1 MRCALGCLAALL
13 AAACGPPAPE
23 TSKPSGPADVQLAPP
38 PPFKP
43 GIPEAW
49 RTDDAEVRITAIRSV
64 EDAIEVDLTAPA
76 EAKLPAGKGGFNL
89 VLPDQGHFDVTVQTY
104 AVGGNVIQ
112 NLSREDGPTTD
123 SSSPPIPANSVRVTQ
138 EGTIRNWAIHR
149 LELQQTF
156 WRAALDAW
164 KESDQEMRATVR
176 IALSQPAQDD
186 PDEEGDGEATDD
198 DATTA
203 AETAVDAPEP
213 PPRSPPKG
221 KSHGIDRAIELLVAN
236 PDDLDRWFV
245 HAPAR
250 PKNAAFE
257 PTDPGA
263 LVPEATGWARLR
275 VEEGGLYR
283 LSAEALTAAGTIA
296 GPEELSDVRIFRKG
310 KAQPTHIVPQV
321 GGERP
326 QGVYFYGWPSTSE
339 YDAGQVYWLAV
350 VPGAEPVPIVPVSK
364 SLLEGPYRPLNHV
377 TRTARHDADEEIKV
391 KTDNY
396 LSIKELDW
404 VEAELV
410 DGRPVNFT
418 LDLVQPL
425 HGLAPGGSD
434 AQLKLFPEGPPN
446 TWQETGIGLKRGD
459 QTAAAFEVGKD
470 RNLLLHATIL
480 PKYLL
485 RSPVSFSLEVDA
497 PTSATAATEDG
508 MGLWLDWFEVRYPS
522 RPSLHQGRL
531 VLNGDSVTTPGL
543 YTYQTQRFLGGGA
556 QRTLALA
563 LNANSGEVRRLTR
576 VGENTRLIVDKG
588 WHSELWDLAE
598 ALEPRIESL
607 EWHQDILEPAAPNG
621 QPIDYVIVTH
631 HLFTD
636 LLDPILELNRERGL
650 TTRVVD
656 VQWLYDLFSDGML
669 SPEAIQRYLGYM
681 IHHWETPAPG
691 YVLLVGDANSDFLN
705 ETHGD
710 VPNYI
715 PAYPY
720 AYGSDTWASD
730 HWLTCVSGDDDLPDY
745 LIGRFS
751 VNNVDDAREVIR
763 KTVQYATEPLFGRWR
778 GSMAYIC
785 DNHIKPSDQ
794 FRQTGERLRLEQS
807 PAAFDAIRVYL
818 DLLAME
824 DNWYIEKRHI
834 DRIWEEEK
842 DWVKVS
848 AAATDAI
855 KATLN
860 SGVAFLEYFG
870 HGSPNLWADERIF
883 FGGDTPN
890 RDAQYLKS
898 EGRYAFISNY
908 TCNSGAID
916 YPRPPWNLCI
926 TEDLMRTPDGGAVAM
941 FVPSGPGTT
950 TEHEKLA
957 RQWRRALFGDNLRSV
972 GEAAFQVRSRYA
984 LEGYRRNLLY
994 MYILQGDPALEL
1006 QLTDRWYSL
1015 AARPEALEPG
1025 FEALTISA
1033 EGVVP
1038 AAGLAQAR
1046 LETEAG
1052 AVLWDG
1058 APFDYQGG
1066 RIQRD
1071 LTLDPGLTSDLE
1083 PGGRLRVSL
1092 YGWNE
1097 EAELDFVAAG
1107 QVRLVRPELQI
1118 AHAQATRL
1126 DERRVQFDLRVANV
1140 GPVGSGPVR
1149 VEVRSLEP
1157 GRSPTLSEETL
1168 IVGADQSESL
1178 QMIDVVESRPDP
1190 LYFEALVT
1198 PAHPPEQPERPA
1210 LLRRR
1215 FALLPDGDWNGIAP
1229 PLCVRSKNTTGSSS
1243 RLQLRL
1249 LSSGLP
1255 ASSQTLVSRT
1265 ADGDVLTTH
1274 SVTYESGDGYFVAE
1288 LDVVPRSRS
1297 QILDE
1302 GGWIELTRRGNSP
1315 PSEVLDKVV
1324 VGDLPLEEAR
1334 LRIVPGTVHH
1344 TPQNPTDGQTVFIHF
1359 DVENVGTLPSPVCK
1373 PILLDGSPDEHGTPL
1388 PSQTGLESPEVPSLG
1403 PGRRHSVALR
1413 WDPIMNAGVQKV
1425 WIDLKPSG
1433 ASQKPYRQEQIAVYS
1448 LYAKTKSNLKI
1459 TRPLWI
1465 EQTPE
1470 DKLKDR
1476 VKLNVEISNQG
1487 ETNARNVEASFYYG
1501 AEKDDENKLDT
1512 ILLEVVKANQSTVA
1526 QLVWKYDRE
1535 QVLENG
1541 RFIKKPTV
1549 EVRLKGSKQRTA
1561 E

>member
-13 AAACGPPAPE
+13 AAACGSPAPE
-23 TSKPSGPADVQLAPP
+23 TSKPSGPAGVQLAPP

-49 RTDDAEVRITAIRSV
+49 RTDDAEVRITAVRST

-89 VLPDQGHFDVTVQTY
+89 VLPDQGRFDVTVQTY
-104 AVGGNVIQ
+104 AVGDDVIHDP
-112 NLSREDGPTTD
+112 SREDEPTTH
-123 SSSPPIPANSVRVTQ
+123 SSGPPIPANSVRVTRK
-138 EGTIRNWAIHR
+138 GTIRNWAIHR

-164 KESDQEMRATVR
+164 KESDQELRATVR
-176 IALSQPAQDD
+176 IALSQPEQAGS
-186 PDEEGDGEATDD
+186 DEEGDD
-198 DATTA
+198 DAPVA
-203 AETAVDAPEP
+203 DAPAADPPEPTPGP
-213 PPRSPPKG
+213 PPKRKG
-221 KSHGIDRAIELLVAN
+221 HGIDRAIELLVAN
-236 PDDLDRWFV
+236 PDDLDRWYV

-250 PKNAAFE
+250 PKNASFE

-263 LVPEATGWARLR
+263 LAPEATTWARLR

-283 LSAEALTAAGTIA
+283 LSAEALTEAGTIA
-296 GPEELSDVRIFRKG
+296 GPEELSNIRIFRES
-310 KAQPTHIVPQV
+310 KAQPTHIVPQS

-350 VPGAEPVPIVPVSK
+350 VPGAEPVPIEPVSK
-364 SLLEGPYRPLNHV
+364 SLMEGPYRPLRHV
-377 TRTARHDADEEIKV
+377 TRTARHDADEVKKV
-391 KTDNY
+391 KTDNF

-404 VEAELV
+404 VEEELV
-410 DGRPVNFT
+410 DGQPVDFT

-425 HGLAPGGSD
+425 HGFAPEGSD

-446 TWQETGIGLKRGD
+446 TWQGTGIGLKQGD
-459 QTAAAFEVGKD
+459 QTAATFEAGKD
-470 RNLLLHATIL
+470 RNLLLRATIL

-485 RSPVSFSLEVDA
+485 GSPVSFSLDVDA
-497 PTSATAATEDG
+497 PTSATAAAEDG

-522 RPSLHQGRL
+522 RPILHRGRL
-531 VLNGDSVTTPGL
+531 VLNGDTVTTPGL
-543 YTYQTQRFLGGGA
+543 YTYQTQKFLGGVA

-563 LNANSGEVRRLTR
+563 LNAHSGEVRRLTR

-598 ALEPRIESL
+598 ALEPRIEPL
-607 EWHQDILEPAAPNG
+607 EWRQDILEPVAPNG
-621 QPIDYVIVTH
+621 EPVDYVIVTH

-656 VQWLYDLFSDGML
+656 IQWLYDLFSGGML
-669 SPEAIQRYLGYM
+669 SPEAVQRYLGYM
-681 IHHWETPAPG
+681 MHHWATPAPG

-705 ETHGD
+705 ETRGD
-710 VPNYI
+710 VPIYV

-720 AYGSDTWASD
+720 DYGSDTWASD

-763 KTVQYATEPLFGRWR
+763 KTVQYATEPIFGRWR

-807 PAAFDAIRVYL
+807 PAAFDAVRVHL

-855 KATLN
+855 KSTMN
-860 SGVAFLEYFG
+860 SGAAFLEYFG

-916 YPRPPWNLCI
+916 YPMPPWNLCI

-950 TEHEKLA
+950 TEHEKVA

-972 GEAAFQVRSRYA
+972 GAAVFQVRSRYA

-994 MYILQGDPALEL
+994 MYILQGDPALDL

-1015 AARPEALEPG
+1015 TARPEVIEPG
-1025 FEALTISA
+1025 FEALAISA
-1033 EGVVP
+1033 EDVVP
-1038 AAGLAQAR
+1038 AEGLAQVR

-1052 AVLWDG
+1052 TVLWDG

-1071 LTLDPGLTSDLE
+1071 LTLDPGLTADLE
-1083 PGGRLRVSL
+1083 PGGDLRVSL

-1097 EAELDFVAAG
+1097 QAGLDFVAAA

-1118 AHAQATRL
+1118 ADARATRL
-1126 DERRVQFDLRVANV
+1126 DERRVRFDVRVANV
-1140 GPVGSGPVR
+1140 GPVASGPVR
-1149 VEVRSLEP
+1149 VEVRSLEA
-1157 GRSPTLSEETL
+1157 GRSPTLGEGTL
-1168 IVGADQSESL
+1168 TVGPDQSESL
-1178 QMIDVVESRPDP
+1178 QMIEVVEPRAEPI
-1190 LYFEALVT
+1190 YFEASVIPT
-1198 PAHPPEQPERPA
+1198 HPPGQTEQPAR
-1210 LLRRR
+1210 LRRR
-1215 FALLPDGDWNGIAP
+1215 IALLPDGGWNGIAT
-1229 PLCVRSKNTTGSSS
+1229 PLSVRSKNAAGSSS

-1249 LSSGLP
+1249 LSSDLP
-1255 ASSQTLVSRT
+1255 SSSQTLVSRT
-1265 ADGDVLTTH
+1265 AAGDIVTTH
-1274 SVTYESGDGYFVAE
+1274 PLTYEPSDGYFVAQQN
-1288 LDVVPRSRS
+1288 VGPRSRS
-1297 QILDE
+1297 QILGED
-1302 GGWIELTRRGNSP
+1302 GWIELVRRGNSP
-1315 PSEVLDKVV
+1315 PSEVLDKVAV
-1324 VGDLPLEEAR
+1324 RDLPLEEAR
-1334 LRIVPGTVHH
+1334 LRIVPGAIHH
-1344 TPQNPTDGQTVFIHF
+1344 TPQSPTDGQTVFIHF

-1373 PILLDGSPDEHGTPL
+1373 PVLLDKSPDEHGKPL
-1388 PSQTGLESPEVPSLG
+1388 PSQTGLESPEVPPLG
-1403 PGRRHSVALR
+1403 PGRRHSVTLR
-1413 WDPIMNAGVQKV
+1413 WDPIKNAGVQKV

-1433 ASQKPYRQEQIAVYS
+1433 ASQKPYRQEQIAPYS
-1448 LYAKTKSNLKI
+1448 LYAKTKSSLKI
-1459 TRPLWI
+1459 SRPLWI

-1476 VKLNVEISNQG
+1476 VKLNVEITNQG
-1487 ETNARNVEASFYYG
+1487 ETNAKNVEANFYYG
-1501 AEKDDENKLDT
+1501 EEKTDENKLDT

-1526 QLVWKYDRE
+1526 QLVWEYDRE
-1535 QVLENG
+1535 KVLENG